1 LKTKSSDRLPLCVW
15 HQQILPVE
23 ATVTLAEFL
32 LGILGIIVILLTYL
46 AELGYYVLNAGFPF

>member
-1 LKTKSSDRLPLCVW
+1 
-15 HQQILPVE
+15 LPVE